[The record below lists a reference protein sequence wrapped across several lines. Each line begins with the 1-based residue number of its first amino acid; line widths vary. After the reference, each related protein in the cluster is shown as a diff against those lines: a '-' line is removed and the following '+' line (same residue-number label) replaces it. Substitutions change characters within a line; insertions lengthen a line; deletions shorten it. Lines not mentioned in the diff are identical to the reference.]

1 MAIIISVISIASESI
16 KVPYYQHVLGHTWKS
31 INARVV
37 VVVVMLLCSE
47 KILYEQ

>member
-16 KVPYYQHVLGHTWKS
+16 KVPYYQHVLGTWKS
-31 INARVV
+31 INARV